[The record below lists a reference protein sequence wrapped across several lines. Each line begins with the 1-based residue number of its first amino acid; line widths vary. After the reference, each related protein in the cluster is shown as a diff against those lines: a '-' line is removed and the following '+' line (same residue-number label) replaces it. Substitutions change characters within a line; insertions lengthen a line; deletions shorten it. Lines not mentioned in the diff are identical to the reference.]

1 MTVPPIEAVG
11 ALLPPLPAAEALDA
25 ATAKQMFDQLMA
37 QGNSQLAGISAQTFD
52 AFKEDEE
59 S

>member
-11 ALLPPLPAAEALDA
+11 ALLPPVPAAEALDA
-25 ATAKQMFDQLMA
+25 AAANQMFEQLMA
-37 QGNSQLAGISAQTFD
+37 QSGNQMAGIATQTFE